1 MAVAPAGTVCV
12 MTSGAQEWET
22 VVPEDGSALL
32 EDLRRHGV
40 RPGQRLHL
48 RAVPDVPDPLLE
60 DFIGS
65 GGVGTDPD
73 LSTNAKKILRDEMG
87 RGHS

>member
-1 MAVAPAGTVCV
+1 MST
-12 MTSGAQEWET
+12 GAQEWDQ
-22 VVPEDGSALL
+22 VIPEDGSALL

-40 RPGQRLHL
+40 RPGQRVHL
-48 RAVPDVPDPLLE
+48 RAVPDVPDAPKNPWD

-65 GGVGTDPD
+65 GGESGDPD
-73 LSTNAKKILRDEMG
+73 LSTNAKQILRDEMG

>member
-1 MAVAPAGTVCV
+1 MS
-12 MTSGAQEWET
+12 TSAQEWDT
-22 VVPEDGSALL
+22 VVPEDGAVLL
-32 EDLRRHGV
+32 EELRRHGV

-48 RAVPDVPDPLLE
+48 RAVPDAPDSLLE

-65 GGVGTDPD
+65 GGESGDPD
-73 LSTNAKKILRDEMG
+73 LSTNAKQILRDEMG

>member
-48 RAVPDVPDPLLE
+48 RVVPDVASDPVWNSFL
-60 DFIGS
+60 GS
-65 GGVGTDPD
+65 GGDSDPD
-73 LSTNAKKILRDEMG
+73 LSANAKRIVRDEMG
-87 RGHS
+87 E

>member
-1 MAVAPAGTVCV
+1 MST
-12 MTSGAQEWET
+12 GAQEWET

-32 EDLRRHGV
+32 EDLRQHGV

-48 RAVPDVPDPLLE
+48 RAVPDAPDGLLE

-65 GGVGTDPD
+65 GGITGDTD
-73 LSTNAKKILRDEMG
+73 LSINAKKILRDEMG